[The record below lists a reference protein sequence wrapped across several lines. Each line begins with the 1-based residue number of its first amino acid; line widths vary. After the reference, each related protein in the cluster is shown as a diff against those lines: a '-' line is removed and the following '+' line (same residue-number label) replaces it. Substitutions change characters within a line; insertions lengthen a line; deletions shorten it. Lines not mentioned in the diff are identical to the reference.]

1 MFKSAD
7 NNYIYSS

>member
-7 NNYIYSS
+7 